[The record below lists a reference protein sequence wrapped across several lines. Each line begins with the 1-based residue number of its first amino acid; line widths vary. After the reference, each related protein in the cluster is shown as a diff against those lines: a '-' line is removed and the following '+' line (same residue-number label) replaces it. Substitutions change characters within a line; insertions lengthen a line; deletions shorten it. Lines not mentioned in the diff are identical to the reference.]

1 MARAVVPLLLLAVLS
16 GCSGFALRDLEP
28 HNLVPH
34 QTLHLIAS
42 LDPFSPNWE
51 IDEVPLSGNRFHLSL
66 KMKRYGDG
74 GAGEARQ
81 VFDRRAESLAQYG
94 GFKTYQVLDYT
105 EGMESSVIGAQ
116 RVAQGDIRLIGDGDD
131 GSRNPPQGS
140 APPARNTPESATK
153 PLS

>member
-1 MARAVVPLLLLAVLS
+1 MARAVIPLLLLAALT
-16 GCSGFALRDLEP
+16 GCS
-28 HNLVPH
+28 NLVPH

-42 LDPFSPNWE
+42 LDPLSPNWE
-51 IDEVPLSGNRFHLSL
+51 IEEVPLAGNRIHLAL

-74 GAGEARQ
+74 GAGEARE
-81 VFDRRAESLAQYG
+81 VFDRRAKSLAQYG

-116 RVAQGDIRLIGDGDD
+116 RVAEGDIRLIGNVDAQ
-131 GSRNPPQGS
+131 PQGS
-140 APPARNTPESATK
+140 APPARSTPESAAK

>member
-1 MARAVVPLLLLAVLS
+1 MTRGVIPLLLLAALS
-16 GCSGFALRDLEP
+16 GCSNFALRDLDP
-28 HNLVPH
+28 RNLVPH

-42 LDPFSPNWE
+42 LDPLSPNWE

-116 RVAQGDIRLIGDGDD
+116 RVAQGDIRLIGNGDD
-131 GSRNPPQGS
+131 SAGDPDQGS
-140 APPARNTPESATK
+140 APPARNMPESATK